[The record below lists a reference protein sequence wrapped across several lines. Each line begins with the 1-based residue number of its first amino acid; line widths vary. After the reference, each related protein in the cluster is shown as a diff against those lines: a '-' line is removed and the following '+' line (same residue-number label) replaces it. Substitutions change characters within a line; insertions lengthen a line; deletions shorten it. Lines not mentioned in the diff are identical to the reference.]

1 MLLMYYT
8 QNFTIQFNNSF
19 LFKIVSSP
27 RHQDLL
33 WSAAGSDLI
42 STGSE
47 GKADHP
53 LQSIVQSVHGGLPPI
68 PNMSLRLDA

>member
-1 MLLMYYT
+1 MSL
-8 QNFTIQFNNSF
+8 
-19 LFKIVSSP
+19 P

-42 STGSE
+42 SIGSE
-47 GKADHP
+47 GKAGYP
-53 LQSIVQSVHGGLPPI
+53 PQSIVQSVHGGLPPL